1 MNEPGSQTNVH
12 ISSHPLAAHK
22 LALLRDR
29 STEPIR
35 FRQLVTELA
44 AMVTHEATRDLEL
57 TEKRVATPLAP
68 TTGHRLAD
76 RIGFAPILRAG
87 LGMVEGARMLV
98 PQAQVW
104 HLGIRR
110 DEESLAPVEYYNR
123 LSQVPSVT
131 LCLILDPMLATGGS
145 AIAAVSLVKKWGV
158 ERIKF
163 VGILAAP
170 EGIAALHDRHPEVGI
185 HVCAVDARLTD
196 ERDAVPSGFIWPGLG
211 DAGDRQFDT
220 VEPPDAA
227 APERGPGRVE
237 TDSSLGRNR

>member
-1 MNEPGSQTNVH
+1 MTEPREPSQVH
-12 ISSHPLAAHK
+12 ISAHPLAAHK

-29 STEPIR
+29 FTEPIR
-35 FRQLVTELA
+35 FRELITELS
-44 AMVTHEATRDLEL
+44 AMITHEATQDLEL
-57 TEKRVATPLAP
+57 TERTVETPLAQ
-68 TTGHRLAD
+68 TSGHRLAD

-87 LGMVEGARMLV
+87 LGMVEGARSLL

-110 DEESLAPVEYYNR
+110 DERSLAPVEYYNR

-131 LCLILDPMLATGGS
+131 LCLVLDPMLATGGS

-170 EGIAALHDRHPEVGI
+170 EGIAALHERHPEVEI
-185 HVCAVDARLTD
+185 HVCAVDERLTD
-196 ERDAVPSGFIWPGLG
+196 ERDGVPSGFIWPGLG

-220 VEPPDAA
+220 VEPADVLP
-227 APERGPGRVE
+227 PSRGPGHVE
-237 TDSSLGRNR
+237 TDPPIGRNR